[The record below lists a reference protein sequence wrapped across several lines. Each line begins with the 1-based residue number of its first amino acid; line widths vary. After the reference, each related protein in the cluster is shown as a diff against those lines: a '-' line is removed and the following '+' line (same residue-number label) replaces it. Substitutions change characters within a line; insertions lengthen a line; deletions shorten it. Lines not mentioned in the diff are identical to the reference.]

1 MLLNLE
7 NITKNIQ
14 SLPTLPTV
22 YGVMTRAMENPLI
35 SNEKIAEII
44 SADQSTA
51 FKILKVANSPFY
63 GFRGK
68 IDTVTKAILY
78 LGLNEVK
85 DIVLSLSVT
94 GMFSGSKNTGHLDP
108 KELWA
113 HSIAVGILA
122 RMIAQAHGIREVEN
136 YFLAGILHDIGKLVL
151 LKYAPNEYKQALS
164 LISQKKCL
172 IREAEIETF
181 GFDHSEIGKILAEK
195 WKLPEN
201 IISSIA
207 FHHSGESQNSYDLFI
222 TIVHLADC
230 VARLLQLGNPGDTYA
245 PQPNIRV
252 WEKLKLPSKYFL
264 SVSNKI
270 YSDFSHTVSVMLN

>member
-1 MLLNLE
+1 MSITIE
-7 NITKNIQ
+7 NITRNIQ

-68 IDTVTKAILY
+68 IDTISKAILY

-85 DIVLSLSVT
+85 DIVFSLSVT
-94 GMFSGSKNTGHLDP
+94 SMFSSSKNTGYLEP

-122 RMIAQAHGIREVEN
+122 RMIAQAHGIREIEN
-136 YFLAGILHDIGKLVL
+136 FFLAGILHDIGKLVL
-151 LKYAPNEYKQALS
+151 LKYTFNEYKQVFGF
-164 LISQKKCL
+164 ISQKKCL
-172 IREAEIETF
+172 IREAETDAF
-181 GFDHSEIGKILAEK
+181 GFDHSEIGKILAER

-201 IISSIA
+201 IIDSIA
-207 FHHSGESQNSYDLFI
+207 YHHSGESQNFNELFVA
-222 TIVHLADC
+222 IVHLADC
-230 VARLLQLGNPGDTYA
+230 IARLWQMGNPGDPFA
-245 PQPNIRV
+245 PQPNIHA
-252 WEKLKLPSKYFL
+252 WDKLKLPPKYFL
-264 SVSNKI
+264 TVSNKI
-270 YSDFSHTVSVMLN
+270 HTDFNHTVSLMLN